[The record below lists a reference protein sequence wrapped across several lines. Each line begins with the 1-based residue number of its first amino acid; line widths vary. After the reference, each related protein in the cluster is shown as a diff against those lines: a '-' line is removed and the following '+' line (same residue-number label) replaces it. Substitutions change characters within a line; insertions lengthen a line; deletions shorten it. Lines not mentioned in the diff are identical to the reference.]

1 MANDVTLRTLPS
13 EAMADLIDG
22 TTVGARQIRLTA
34 KVVRDAERVAR
45 ASELARRAS
54 VAYDSASDISDG
66 ERVFAESN
74 LRDYWQLGAIVNG
87 IVRDGHAKGVR
98 GVAIAAE
105 HGAEEWKRISDEA
118 KANGSKPQPYRLSV
132 YNRAARIHELANASD
147 LYGQIG
153 EFLNVALGDQKAPKD
168 SGVKPTGKYSPEAF
182 IAWLQNKPKVET
194 TPSDRFASACRSAV
208 KNGLTRDEMVR
219 ILESVW
225 A

>member
-1 MANDVTLRTLPS
+1 MANDVTMRTLPS

-118 KANGSKPQPYRLSV
+118 KTNGSKAQPYRLSV
-132 YNRAARIHELANASD
+132 YNRAARIHELADASD

-153 EFLNVALGDQKAPKD
+153 AFLDVALGDPKD
-168 SGVKPTGKYSPEAF
+168 PSVKPTGKYSPEAF

-219 ILESVW
+219 ILDSVW
-225 A
+225 S